1 MNKLE
6 RLEQEAFE
14 NRVKVYDYYLGEDSL
29 KGIYIDGNIA
39 INTSVSNSMEKS
51 CVLAEELGHYHTT
64 YGDILDLDNVQNRKQ
79 EFRARMWGYDRLI
92 GLKGIIQTYKRGC
105 RNPAE
110 MAEELD
116 VTEEYL
122 LEALNAYRSKFGTRT
137 TAGGYVIYFEP
148 SLAVMKL
155 Y

>member
-1 MNKLE
+1 MTYEELQDAYPSVNIVEMDLSE
-6 RLEQEAFE
+6 
-14 NRVKVYDYYLGEDSL
+14 VKGL
-29 KGIYIDGNIA
+29 KGLCVDDNIA
-39 INTSVSNSMEKS
+39 IRKDIRTQTEKT

-105 RNPAE
+105 RNLAE

-122 LEALNAYRSKFGTRT
+122 LEALKSYRSKFGTRT
-137 TAGGYVIYFEP
+137 TADGYVIYFEP
-148 SLAVMKL
+148 TLAVMKL

>member
-1 MNKLE
+1 MTYEELQDEYSSMNIVEIDLSE
-6 RLEQEAFE
+6 
-14 NRVKVYDYYLGEDSL
+14 VKGL
-29 KGIYIDGNIA
+29 KGLCVNDNIA
-39 INTSVSNSMEKS
+39 IQKDIPTQAEKS

-79 EFRARMWGYDRLI
+79 ELRARMWGYDRLI
-92 GLKGIIQTYKRGC
+92 GLMGIINAYKKGC
-105 RNPAE
+105 RNRAE

-122 LEALNAYRSKFGTRT
+122 MEALKAYHNKYGICT
-137 TAGGYVIYFEP
+137 TIDNYIIYFEP

>member
-1 MNKLE
+1 MTYEELLIQSDSKDIQVKEIPLREDDGRING
-6 RLEQEAFE
+6 
-14 NRVKVYDYYLGEDSL
+14 NRI
-29 KGIYIDGNIA
+29 GIRKDIPTQA
-39 INTSVSNSMEKS
+39 EKS

-92 GLKGIIQTYKRGC
+92 GLKGIIQAYKRGC

-137 TAGGYVIYFEP
+137 TADGYVIYFEP

>member
-1 MNKLE
+1 MTYEELLIQSDSKNIQVKEIPLRE
-6 RLEQEAFE
+6 DDGRIYE
-14 NRVKVYDYYLGEDSL
+14 NRI
-29 KGIYIDGNIA
+29 GIRKDIPTQA
-39 INTSVSNSMEKS
+39 EKS

-79 EFRARMWGYDRLI
+79 ELRARMWGYDRLI
-92 GLKGIIQTYKRGC
+92 GLTGIIQAYKTGC
-105 RNPAE
+105 RNLAE

-122 LEALNAYRSKFGTRT
+122 LDALKAYRSKYGTCT
-137 TAGGYVIYFEP
+137 TADGYVIYFEP
-148 SLAVMKL
+148 ALAVMKL

>member
-29 KGIYIDGNIA
+29 KGIYMDGNIA

-137 TAGGYVIYFEP
+137 TADGYVIYFEP

>member
-1 MNKLE
+1 MTYEELLIQSDSKDIQVKEIPLRE
-6 RLEQEAFE
+6 DDGRIKG
-14 NRVKVYDYYLGEDSL
+14 NR
-29 KGIYIDGNIA
+29 IA
-39 INTSVSNSMEKS
+39 IRQDISTQTEKS

-92 GLKGIIQTYKRGC
+92 GLKGIIQAYKRGC

-137 TAGGYVIYFEP
+137 TADGYVIYFEP

>member
-1 MNKLE
+1 MTYEELLIQSDSKDIQVKEVPLREDDGRING
-6 RLEQEAFE
+6 
-14 NRVKVYDYYLGEDSL
+14 NRI
-29 KGIYIDGNIA
+29 GIRKDIPTQA
-39 INTSVSNSMEKS
+39 EKS

-79 EFRARMWGYDRLI
+79 ELRARMWGYDRLI

-137 TAGGYVIYFEP
+137 TADGYVIYFEP

>member
-1 MNKLE
+1 MDYDTLLTESDKIGLTVKEKPLKYNNGRIKG
-6 RLEQEAFE
+6 
-14 NRVKVYDYYLGEDSL
+14 NR
-29 KGIYIDGNIA
+29 IA
-39 INTSVSNSMEKS
+39 IRQDIRTQTEKS

-137 TAGGYVIYFEP
+137 TADGYVIYFEP
-148 SLAVMKL
+148 ALAVLKL

>member
-1 MNKLE
+1 MDYDTLLTESDKIGLTVKEKPLKYNNGRIKG
-6 RLEQEAFE
+6 
-14 NRVKVYDYYLGEDSL
+14 NR
-29 KGIYIDGNIA
+29 IA
-39 INTSVSNSMEKS
+39 IRQDISTQTEKS

-137 TAGGYVIYFEP
+137 TADGYVIYFEP

>member
-1 MNKLE
+1 MTYEELLIQSDSKNIQVKEIPLRE
-6 RLEQEAFE
+6 DDGRIYE
-14 NRVKVYDYYLGEDSL
+14 NRI
-29 KGIYIDGNIA
+29 GIRKDIPTQA
-39 INTSVSNSMEKS
+39 EKS

-122 LEALNAYRSKFGTRT
+122 LEALNAYRSKYGIYTIID
-137 TAGGYVIYFEP
+137 GYIVYFEP
-148 SLAVMKL
+148 TLAVMKL

>member
-1 MNKLE
+1 MTYEELLIQSDSKDIQVKEVPLREDDGRING
-6 RLEQEAFE
+6 
-14 NRVKVYDYYLGEDSL
+14 NRI
-29 KGIYIDGNIA
+29 GIRKDIPTQA
-39 INTSVSNSMEKS
+39 EKS

-64 YGDILDLDNVQNRKQ
+64 YGDILDLDNVPNRKQ
-79 EFRARMWGYDRLI
+79 ELRARMWGYDRLI

-137 TAGGYVIYFEP
+137 TADGYVIYFEP

>member
-1 MNKLE
+1 MTYEELLIQSDSKDIQVKEVPLREDDGRING
-6 RLEQEAFE
+6 
-14 NRVKVYDYYLGEDSL
+14 NRI
-29 KGIYIDGNIA
+29 GIRKDIPTQA
-39 INTSVSNSMEKS
+39 EKS

-79 EFRARMWGYDRLI
+79 ELRARMWGYDRLI

-137 TAGGYVIYFEP
+137 TADGYVIYFEP
-148 SLAVMKL
+148 ALAVIKL

>member
-137 TAGGYVIYFEP
+137 TADGYVIYFEP

>member
-1 MNKLE
+1 MTYEELLIQSDSKDIQVKEIPLREDDGRING
-6 RLEQEAFE
+6 
-14 NRVKVYDYYLGEDSL
+14 NRI
-29 KGIYIDGNIA
+29 GIRKDIPTQA
-39 INTSVSNSMEKS
+39 EKS

-79 EFRARMWGYDRLI
+79 ELRARMWGYDRLI
-92 GLKGIIQTYKRGC
+92 GLKGIIQAYKRGC

-137 TAGGYVIYFEP
+137 TADGYVIYFEP

>member
-1 MNKLE
+1 MTYEELQDKYSSMNIVEMDLSE
-6 RLEQEAFE
+6 
-14 NRVKVYDYYLGEDSL
+14 VKGL
-29 KGIYIDGNIA
+29 KGLCVNDNIA
-39 INTSVSNSMEKS
+39 IRKDIPTQAEKS

-79 EFRARMWGYDRLI
+79 ELRARMWGYDRLI
-92 GLKGIIQTYKRGC
+92 GLKGIIQAYKRGC

-137 TAGGYVIYFEP
+137 TADGYVIYFEP

>member
-1 MNKLE
+1 MDYDTLLTESDKIGLTVKEKPLKYNNGRIKG
-6 RLEQEAFE
+6 
-14 NRVKVYDYYLGEDSL
+14 NR
-29 KGIYIDGNIA
+29 IA
-39 INTSVSNSMEKS
+39 IRQDISTQTEKS

-92 GLKGIIQTYKRGC
+92 GLKGIIQAYKRGC

-137 TAGGYVIYFEP
+137 TADGYVIYFEP

>member
-1 MNKLE
+1 MTYEELLIQSDSKDIQVKEVPLREDDGRING
-6 RLEQEAFE
+6 
-14 NRVKVYDYYLGEDSL
+14 NRI
-29 KGIYIDGNIA
+29 GIRKDIPTQA
-39 INTSVSNSMEKS
+39 EKS

-79 EFRARMWGYDRLI
+79 ELRARMWGYDRLI

-122 LEALNAYRSKFGTRT
+122 LDALNAYRSKFGTRT
-137 TAGGYVIYFEP
+137 TADGYVIYFEP

>member
-1 MNKLE
+1 MTYEELLIQSDSKDIQVKEVPLREDDGRING
-6 RLEQEAFE
+6 
-14 NRVKVYDYYLGEDSL
+14 NRI
-29 KGIYIDGNIA
+29 GIRKDIPTQA
-39 INTSVSNSMEKS
+39 EKS

-79 EFRARMWGYDRLI
+79 ELRARMWGYDRLI
-92 GLKGIIQTYKRGC
+92 GLMGIINAYKKGC
-105 RNPAE
+105 RNRAE

-122 LEALNAYRSKFGTRT
+122 MEALKAYHNKYGICT
-137 TAGGYVIYFEP
+137 TIDNYIIYFEP

>member
-1 MNKLE
+1 MTYEELLIQSDSKDIQVKEVPLREDDGRING
-6 RLEQEAFE
+6 
-14 NRVKVYDYYLGEDSL
+14 NRI
-29 KGIYIDGNIA
+29 GIRKDIPTQA
-39 INTSVSNSMEKS
+39 EKS

-137 TAGGYVIYFEP
+137 TADGYVIYFEP

>member
-1 MNKLE
+1 MTYEELLIQSDSKDIQVKEFPLREDDGRING
-6 RLEQEAFE
+6 
-14 NRVKVYDYYLGEDSL
+14 NRI
-29 KGIYIDGNIA
+29 GIRKDIPTQA
-39 INTSVSNSMEKS
+39 EKS

-79 EFRARMWGYDRLI
+79 ELRARMCGYDRLI

-137 TAGGYVIYFEP
+137 TADGYVIYFEP

>member
-1 MNKLE
+1 MIYDELLKCADNDGAIVKE
-6 RLEQEAFE
+6 KDIPGYGGRING
-14 NRVKVYDYYLGEDSL
+14 NR
-29 KGIYIDGNIA
+29 IA
-39 INTSVSNSMEKS
+39 IRRDIPTQTEKS

-79 EFRARMWGYDRLI
+79 ELRARMWGYDRLI
-92 GLKGIIQTYKRGC
+92 GLTGIIQAYKKGC
-105 RNPAE
+105 RNLAE

-122 LEALNAYRSKFGTRT
+122 LEALKAYHNKYGICT
-137 TAGGYVIYFEP
+137 TIDNYIIYFEP